1 MMNLIAEY
9 GDMFKDIKC
18 GDIVVIEHESY
29 DGNVESTICI
39 FNYVDWEG
47 GVVLTFADKKSNV
60 ERLIRRVDD
69 EDYKLWTANEGHT
82 YTLCVVDDVVSVRL
96 ATADEKKILIEDLAD
111 DIVLKRK
118 DKEKFDTIDKVN
130 DFLYGELLIG
140 EDFFNHDMRDVIK
153 GTRLAEDILDVIWET
168 EECQEYK
175 STNDGKE
182 TIREDENDIGR
193 TFYVSFVKD
202 CWEGG
207 SFANMNITL
216 VNGEKACEE
225 TFKKKISKYANDKKF
240 NNLEEW
246 NNITIIAWSLIEM

>member
-29 DGNVESTICI
+29 DGNIESTICI
-39 FNYVDWEG
+39 FNYVDWVG
-47 GVVLTFADKKSNV
+47 GIVLTFADKKSIV

-82 YTLCVVDDVVSVRL
+82 YTLCVVDDVVSVRF

-130 DFLYGELLIG
+130 DLLNRELLIG
-140 EDFFNHDMRDVIK
+140 EDFFNHDMKDVIK
-153 GTRLAEDILDVIWET
+153 GTRIAEDILDVIWEH
-168 EECQEYK
+168 EECKEYK
-175 STNDGKE
+175 STNEGKE

-240 NNLEEW
+240 INLEEW
-246 NNITIIAWSLIEM
+246 NNITLISWSLIEM

>member
-18 GDIVVIEHESY
+18 GDIVVVEHESY
-29 DGNVESTICI
+29 DGNIEYTICI

-47 GVVLTFADKKSNV
+47 GIVLTFADKKSNV

-82 YTLCVVDDVVSVRL
+82 YTLCVVNDVVSVRV
-96 ATADEKKILIEDLAD
+96 ATDEEKKLLIEDLAN

-118 DKEKFDTIDKVN
+118 DIEKFDTIDKVN
-130 DFLYGELLIG
+130 DLLYRELLIG
-140 EDFFNHDMRDVIK
+140 EDYFSHDMRDVIK
-153 GTRLAEDILDVIWET
+153 GTRLAEDILDVIWEP

-175 STNDGKE
+175 STNDGKK

-225 TFKKKISKYANDKKF
+225 TFKKKIIKYANEHEF
-240 NNLEEW
+240 NDIEGW
-246 NNITIIAWSLIEM
+246 NNITLISWSLIEM